1 MSGNLCL
8 DDKFVIYKEV
18 LGKGAFATVVKGL
31 DLKND
36 QHIACKI
43 VAKQK
48 LKENPTLDNLFAQE
62 IQLQRKLQSPYILQI
77 YKVYNA
83 DNFYMVI
90 MEYCEG
96 GDLEKYLQK
105 NGPIPE
111 QRAIGFLMQVLAGLR
126 EIHSH
131 SIIHRDLKP
140 QNIFIKGNQLKI
152 GDFGCART
160 AFIDSLNIGKTTVGS
175 SYFKAPE
182 IIEGLEYGFEVDIFS
197 LGVLL
202 YKMLFNCYPFEG
214 QSVQEIYKKM
224 QSVSIDFKKNGVVI
238 SNQMIDFLQRLL
250 KFDRNDRI
258 SWLQVYQHPIISKNL
273 KNDSVSV
280 ENMFAP
286 QFIDIKLYQDPKF
299 SNKNF
304 SSMKVQSNVLTDVIA
319 EVSTQKN
326 NIQKQDEEK
335 KRMLAEQKEAKE
347 KEIQYAFKQYT
358 LKKDIIEQMLSI
370 SKETQA
376 FNFPQADSKIP
387 YFLILKKTKSFIQK
401 LQTELNQRI
410 NTFNLK
416 YFNDFLDSQ
425 EYEKF
430 QKLFNDDSARID
442 NLLISSQQEAIKS
455 IQKFNI
461 TDQDLIQ
468 EIQTLQLTAQFQKY
482 YIESLT
488 DYANR
493 VNQILK
499 KQKDPIQSQ
508 GIFSLII
515 EVYDACSIDKQIV
528 DNIEYNFIKHRQ
540 ENYNTDPEKYQSI
553 IEQRQTQAL
562 N

>member
-1 MSGNLCL
+1 MNGNLCF
-8 DDKFVIYKEV
+8 DDKFLIDKEV

-31 DLKND
+31 DLKNN

-43 VAKQK
+43 VSKQK

-62 IQLQRKLQSPYILQI
+62 IQLQRQLKSPYIIQL
-77 YKVYNA
+77 YKVYSV
-83 DNFYMVI
+83 DNYYMLM

-111 QRAIGFLMQVLAGLR
+111 QKAIGFLMQVLAGLR

-160 AFIDSLNIGKTTVGS
+160 AFIDSLNVGKTTVGS

-202 YKMLFNCYPFEG
+202 YKMLFNSYPFEG

-258 SWLQVYQHPIISKNL
+258 TWLQVYQHPVISKNL
-273 KNDSVSV
+273 KNDSISA
-280 ENMFAP
+280 ENIFAP
-286 QFIDIKLYQDPKF
+286 QFIDVQLYQDPKF
-299 SNKNF
+299 TNKKF
-304 SSMKVQSNVLTDVIA
+304 SSIKVQSNLSTSGIA
-319 EVSTQKN
+319 EENKQKSN
-326 NIQKQDEEK
+326 VQQQDEEK
-335 KRMLAEQKEAKE
+335 KRMLAELKEAKE
-347 KEIQYAFKQYT
+347 KEIQFAVKQYL
-358 LKKDIIEQMLSI
+358 LKRNIYGQMWELAKSF
-370 SKETQA
+370 KK
-376 FNFPQADSKIP
+376 FNIPQIDSKIP
-387 YFLILKKTKSFIQK
+387 ALFILKKMKSLNSQ
-401 LQTELNQRI
+401 LQNELNQRI
-410 NTFNLK
+410 NIFNLK
-416 YFNDFLDSQ
+416 YFNDFLDS
-425 EYEKF
+425 EPYEKL
-430 QKLFNDDSARID
+430 QKQINDDSVEID
-442 NLLISSQQEAIKS
+442 KLLHPTQQEAIES
-455 IQKFNI
+455 IQKLNI

-468 EIQTLQLTAQFQKY
+468 EIKTLQLTPCFKKF
-482 YIESLT
+482 YIESLIA
-488 DYANR
+488 YANGL
-493 VNQILK
+493 NQIL
-499 KQKDPIQSQ
+499 QKLNDTAQQ
-508 GIFSLII
+508 KGFFYQII
-515 EVYDACSIDKQIV
+515 LVYEACSIDKLII
-528 DNIEYNFIKHRQ
+528 DNIEYDFEKHKL
-540 ENYNTDPEKYQSI
+540 EIIHTNPEKYQSI
-553 IEQRQTQAL
+553 IEQKQTEAL